1 MYDWLGQVVAAVT
14 TWFAGE
20 TARAM
25 IAGAAGGLLRW
36 LGQEGRRLW
45 DGALA
50 VISGSLA
57 ALYMAPLVTSILAAV
72 GLDLGTGEAA
82 DRAAGFVAGLAGMS
96 IAKVVIAGIE
106 AWAAKQTTGGNDGR
120 S

>member
-1 MYDWLGQVVAAVT
+1 MTDWLAHVLTAIT

-57 ALYMAPLVTSILAAV
+57 ALYMAPLVTGILGAI

-82 DRAAGFVAGLAGMS
+82 DRAAGFLAGLAGMS
-96 IAKVVIAGIE
+96 IAKVVIALIE
-106 AWAAKQTTGGNDGR
+106 AWAAKQTSGGNDGHP
-120 S
+120 